1 MIRCGEI
8 RVRGF
13 HININ
18 YRKPASMGDV
28 LELYIGLTKIGK
40 RSASFYQELRLKGT
54 DTVIADAEVTFVFV
68 DKNTGKAI
76 AIDGKIKMLLEDFK
90 NKT

>member
-1 MIRCGEI
+1 M
-8 RVRGF
+8 
-13 HININ
+13 
-18 YRKPASMGDV
+18 
-28 LELYIGLTKIGK
+28 
-40 RSASFYQELRLKGT
+40 KGT